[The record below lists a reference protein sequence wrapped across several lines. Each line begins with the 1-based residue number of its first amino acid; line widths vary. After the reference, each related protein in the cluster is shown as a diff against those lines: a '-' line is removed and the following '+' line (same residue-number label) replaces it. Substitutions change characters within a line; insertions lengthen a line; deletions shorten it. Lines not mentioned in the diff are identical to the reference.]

1 MADNVTANAGSGGA
15 VFATDD
21 IGGVHHPYTK
31 IEWGP
36 ADTANSVDA
45 ASGKG
50 LPVQG
55 EAAHDAATTGNPV
68 LVGGRASAA
77 APTNVSADGDAVRAW
92 HLLNG
97 AQAVAITAAG
107 ALIGGDATNGLKVQT
122 VGVTTHD
129 APVAG
134 NPLLTGLEGRTS
146 DGTPVTSGDLVRALA
161 DTLGKQVV
169 LQGSTHDMQS
179 NGTANFTTTTGADII
194 AAAGA
199 GVRIA
204 VTSILVT
211 NAHATVNTK
220 VTIRDGTTARIVG
233 YAAAVGGGFTLSAGG
248 RPLFITAAN
257 AAVTAICGTTG
268 ADVDV
273 SISGYRIAN

>member
-21 IGGVHHPYTK
+21 ISSVHWPFTK
-31 IEWGP
+31 LAFG
-36 ADTANSVDA
+36 ARDTANEVQA

-68 LVGGRASAA
+68 L
-77 APTNVSADGDAVRAW
+77 
-92 HLLNG
+92 
-97 AQAVAITAAG
+97 
-107 ALIGGDATNGLKVQT
+107 IGGEAR
-122 VGVTTHD
+122 TT
-129 APVAG
+129 
-134 NPLLTGLEGRTS
+134 
-146 DGTPVTSGDLVRALA
+146 DGTPVASGDAARITL
-161 DTLGKQVV
+161 DTLGKVV
-169 LQGSTHDMQS
+169 TLQGATHDRQA
-179 NGTANFTTTTGADII
+179 NGTANYTTNSAADVI

-211 NAHATVNTK
+211 NAHATVSTK
-220 VTIRDGTTARIVG
+220 VTIRDGTTAKIVG
-233 YAAAVGGGFTLSAGG
+233 YALAAGGGFTLAAGG
-248 RPLFITAAN
+248 RPLFISTAN
-257 AAVTAICGTTG
+257 TAVTAICGTTG

-273 SISGYRIAN
+273 SISGYTIAN